1 LIGPGGPIQGPHGG
15 AAHLLIHAPAM
26 TETTTNN
33 IPRGRPR
40 DRTFTLLNRLW
51 REHLI
56 RHRLRLALV
65 IALTL
70 LMAGTTA
77 LYPVVINHA
86 FEMFTAHDRRILY
99 QIPALVVAVTG
110 IKAVAQYFQ
119 NVQVQQVVLLV
130 IRDLQGRMFAHLTR
144 ADLARMEREAPAQLA
159 AHFTTDA
166 ATIREAL
173 TRAVNGVADVITVV
187 GLVGSMIYLNW
198 LLSLIAA
205 ALYPLAVVPIER
217 IGKRVRKASGGMQER
232 VGETATLLNESFA
245 QARTVRAYRLE
256 ASETRRA
263 EAAFAQLY
271 SALLRMTKSRSRV
284 EPVLEVLGGAAVA
297 AVIGFEGWRAAVSD
311 HALGDFTGFVAA
323 LLIAARPLRALG
335 TLNAALQEGLA
346 GMVRVF
352 TIIDE
357 QPSITD
363 APDAVPLPAG
373 LGHVQFDR
381 VRFVY
386 PDGRAGLADLSLEAR
401 PGTTVA
407 LVGPSGGGKS
417 TALALIPRLH
427 DATEGAVRID
437 GTDIRGVTLAS
448 LRDSIAYVGQDA
460 LLFDDTVAAN
470 IAIGHPGAEQTAIE
484 AAAEAAAAA
493 DFIAALP
500 LGYETRV
507 GPGGQRLSGGQ
518 RQRVALAR
526 ALLRNPRILLLDEA
540 TSALDTESE
549 AAVQTALATLRKGR
563 TTIVIAHRLS
573 TVRDADLVVALAEG
587 RAQESGTH
595 TELMTLNGLYARLVK
610 SQSLLGA

>member
-1 LIGPGGPIQGPHGG
+1 
-15 AAHLLIHAPAM
+15 M
-26 TETTTNN
+26 TTK
-33 IPRGRPR
+33 RS
-40 DRTFTLLNRLW
+40 DRTFELLGRLW
-51 REHLI
+51 REHLV
-56 RHRLRLALV
+56 HHKARLLLV
-65 IALTL
+65 TALTL
-70 LMAGTTA
+70 LMAAATA

-86 FEMFTAHDRRILY
+86 FVMFTNHDRRILY
-99 QIPALVVAVTG
+99 QIPVLVIAITG
-110 IKAVAQYFQ
+110 LKAIAQYFQ

-130 IRDLQGRMFAHLTR
+130 IRELQDRMFAHLTR

-173 TRAVNGVADVITVV
+173 TRAVNGVADVITVI

-205 ALYPLAVVPIER
+205 AMYPLAILPIER
-217 IGKRVRKASGGMQER
+217 IGRRVRKASGGMQER

-256 ASETRRA
+256 AAETRRA
-263 EAAFAQLY
+263 EAAFEQLY
-271 SALLRMTKSRSRV
+271 KSLLRMAKSRSRV
-284 EPVLEVLGGAAVA
+284 DPVLEVLGGAAVA

-335 TLNAALQEGLA
+335 SLNAALQEGLA

-352 TIIDE
+352 AITDE
-357 QPSITD
+357 QPTITD
-363 APDAVPLPAG
+363 APDAVPLPPG
-373 LGHVQFDR
+373 RGHVVFQD

-386 PDGRAGLADLSLEAR
+386 PDGRKALRGLQFEAL

-427 DATEGAVRID
+427 DATGGGVRID
-437 GTDIRGVTLAS
+437 GADVPRVTLAS

-470 IAIGHPGAEQTAIE
+470 IAMGRPEATPADIQ
-484 AAAEAAAAA
+484 AAAQAAAAA
-493 DFIAALP
+493 DFILALP
-500 LGYETRV
+500 LGYETQV
-507 GPGGQRLSGGQ
+507 GPSGQRLSGGQ

-549 AAVQTALATLRKGR
+549 AAVQTALTTLRKGR

-573 TVRDADLVVALAEG
+573 TVRDADLVVALADG

-595 TELMTLNGLYARLVK
+595 ADLMEADGLYARLVR
-610 SQSLLGA
+610 SQTLLS

>member
-1 LIGPGGPIQGPHGG
+1 
-15 AAHLLIHAPAM
+15 
-26 TETTTNN
+26 
-33 IPRGRPR
+33 
-40 DRTFTLLNRLW
+40 
-51 REHLI
+51 
-56 RHRLRLALV
+56 
-65 IALTL
+65 
-70 LMAGTTA
+70 
-77 LYPVVINHA
+77 
-86 FEMFTAHDRRILY
+86 
-99 QIPALVVAVTG
+99 
-110 IKAVAQYFQ
+110 
-119 NVQVQQVVLLV
+119 
-130 IRDLQGRMFAHLTR
+130 
-144 ADLARMEREAPAQLA
+144 
-159 AHFTTDA
+159 
-166 ATIREAL
+166 
-173 TRAVNGVADVITVV
+173 
-187 GLVGSMIYLNW
+187 
-198 LLSLIAA
+198 
-205 ALYPLAVVPIER
+205 
-217 IGKRVRKASGGMQER
+217 MQER
-232 VGETATLLNESFA
+232 VGKTAALLNESFA

-263 EAAFAQLY
+263 EAAFQQLY
-271 SALLRMTKSRSRV
+271 KSLLRMTKGRARV

-335 TLNAALQEGLA
+335 SLNAALQEGLA

-357 QPSITD
+357 QATIKD

-373 LGHVQFDR
+373 SGHVVFDS
-381 VRFVY
+381 VRFIY
-386 PDGRAGLADLSLEAR
+386 PDGRTGLAGLTFEAL

-417 TALALIPRLH
+417 TALALIPRLQ
-427 DATEGAVRID
+427 DATGGAVRID
-437 GTDIRGVTLAS
+437 GADVRTVTLAS

-470 IAIGHPGAEQTAIE
+470 IAMGRPGAAQPEIE

-493 DFIAALP
+493 GFIASLP
-500 LGYETRV
+500 LGYDTIV

-549 AAVQTALATLRKGR
+549 AAVQTALATLRQGR

-573 TVRDADLVVALAEG
+573 TVRDADLVVALADG

-595 TELMTLNGLYARLVK
+595 AVLLEQHGLYARLVR
-610 SQSLLGA
+610 SQSLLNA